1 MFKQDSVPDSRRF
14 LWLDLK
20 DFPGGS
26 VVRNPPPNVGDM
38 GSTPGQRTKMPHA
51 VGQPSPHT
59 ATAEPECSGACVQQ
73 LRPNAAK

>member
-26 VVRNPPPNVGDM
+26 VVRNPPPNTGDV
-38 GSTPGQRTKMPHA
+38 GSTPGQRTKIPHA
-51 VGQPSPHT
+51 VWGNQAHTLQQLSPSALGPV
-59 ATAEPECSGACVQQ
+59 CSG
-73 LRPNAAK
+73 